1 MGTNKYGA
9 DFEFYGSAD
18 NRQRQSEETAMQLA
32 YDKLIAAGVQDPGFT
47 PQSYGAISDP
57 AARQQYLNRVFGY
70 GQEGENSPA
79 SQVPAVNTMSDFSK
93 LLSLFGGSGGGSGS
107 GVTSADV
114 ALKELQYKKKQDA
127 AALARQQAAEAA
139 LLDYYQ
145 GGAYTSVDPDI
156 LAKIQSMASGAK
168 GDVEAAYNKSIGNI
182 GQAYADALGLSEQGY
197 AGLEQYLAETPN
209 DPYAG
214 LTART
219 GTVTNPM
226 EALLSA
232 YGVGAEPVRAQVA
245 AEQLAG
251 QQGGQ
256 AFQDL
261 INVLSAASQQAGKSR
276 VAESKMGREASK
288 RTLAAQQAGLKS
300 QAETAMAQALAQIA
314 ERQRQ
319 QEFEQE
325 LSTIAARKALEEE
338 LLKAGINPKLT
349 PTERIIRGAGGTT
362 SQSQFEQG
370 VADLAAALGGIGF
383 QG

>member
-1 MGTNKYGA
+1 MATNIYG
-9 DFEFYGSAD
+9 GSAD
-18 NRQRQSEETAMQLA
+18 VQERKVETQATQDV
-32 YDKLIAAGVQDPGFT
+32 YDALRAAGIEPGFA
-47 PQSYGAISDP
+47 PGSYGAMDQTV
-57 AARQQYLNRVFGY
+57 RQQYLNAIRGY
-70 GQEGENSPA
+70 GAEGQFGPS
-79 SQVPAVNTMSDFSK
+79 SQVPQTNATSDFAK
-93 LLSLFGGSGGGSGS
+93 LLSMFGGGGGGSGS
-107 GVTSADV
+107 GLSSADV
-114 ALKELQYKKKQDA
+114 ALKELQYQKQKDA
-127 AALARQQAAEAA
+127 AALQRQKAAEAA
-139 LLDYYQ
+139 LLDYYE

-156 LAKIQSMASGAK
+156 LAKIQGMAAGAK
-168 GDVEAAYNKSIGNI
+168 GDVEAAYNKSIANI

-197 AGLEQYLAETPN
+197 AGLEQYLTATPN

-219 GTVTNPM
+219 GTVKNPM

-232 YGVGAEPVRAQVA
+232 YGVGAEPVRAQVE
-245 AEQLAG
+245 AERFAG

-276 VAESKMGREASK
+276 IAESKMGREASK

-325 LSTIAARKALEEE
+325 LSTLAARRALEEE
-338 LLKAGINPKLT
+338 LIKAGVNPNLT
-349 PTERIIRGAGGTT
+349 PTERIVRGAGGTT
-362 SQSQFEQG
+362 NQSEFEQG
-370 VADLAAALGGIGF
+370 IADLAAILGGIGA
-383 QG
+383 

>member
-32 YDKLIAAGVQDPGFT
+32 YDKLIAAGVKDPGFT

-70 GQEGENSPA
+70 GPTGKQGPA

-114 ALKELQYKKKQDA
+114 ALKEFQYQKQKDA
-127 AALARQQAAEAA
+127 AAAAKQKAAEAA

-182 GQAYADALGLSEQGY
+182 GQAYEDALGLSEQGY

-338 LLKAGINPKLT
+338 LLKVGINPKLT
-349 PTERIIRGAGGTT
+349 PTERIIREAGGTT
-362 SQSQFEQG
+362 SQSEFEQG

>member
-1 MGTNKYGA
+1 MATNI
-9 DFEFYGSAD
+9 YGSAD
-18 NRQRQSEETAMQLA
+18 TMENKVETAATQEA
-32 YDKLIAAGVQDPGFT
+32 YDRLIAAGVKDPGFT

-70 GQEGENSPA
+70 GLDGINNPA
-79 SQVPAVNTMSDFSK
+79 SQVPAVNTTSDFAK
-93 LLSLFGGSGGGSGS
+93 LLSMFGGSGKGSGS
-107 GVTSADV
+107 GLSSADV
-114 ALKELQYKKKQDA
+114 ALRELQYEKQKDA
-127 AALARQQAAEAA
+127 AALQRQKAAEAA
-139 LLDYYQ
+139 LLDYYDS
-145 GGAYTSVDPDI
+145 GAYTSVDPDI
-156 LAKIQSMASGAK
+156 LAKIQSMASGAR
-168 GDVEAAYNKSIGNI
+168 GDVESAYGKAVGNI
-182 GQAYADALGLSEQGY
+182 NQAYEDALGLSEQGY
-197 AGLEQYLAETPN
+197 AGLEQYLANTPN
-209 DPYAG
+209 DPYAS

-232 YGVGAEPVRAQVA
+232 YGVGAEPVRAQVE
-245 AEQLAG
+245 AERFAG

-261 INVLSAASQQAGKSR
+261 ISVLSAASQQAGKSR

-300 QAETAMAQALAQIA
+300 QAETVMAQALAQIS

-325 LSTIAARKALEEE
+325 LATAAARKALEEE
-338 LLKAGINPKLT
+338 LIKSGVNPKLT
-349 PTERIIRGAGGTT
+349 PTERIVRASGGTT
-362 SQSQFEQG
+362 NQSQFEQG
-370 VADLAAALGGIGF
+370 IADLAAALGGIGF

>member
-1 MGTNKYGA
+1 MATNIYGGA
-9 DFEFYGSAD
+9 DTQEKK
-18 NRQRQSEETAMQLA
+18 SEMQITQDIFDQL
-32 YDKLIAAGVQDPGFT
+32 KNAGIDPGF
-47 PQSYGAISDP
+47 QGGLSYGAMDP
-57 AARQQYLNRVFGY
+57 TVRAQYLNAIRGY
-70 GQEGENSPA
+70 GAEGQFGPG
-79 SQVPAVNTMSDFSK
+79 SQVPATDTTSEFAK
-93 LLSLFGGSGGGSGS
+93 ILSMFGGGGGGSGS
-107 GVTSADV
+107 GLSSADV
-114 ALKELQYKKKQDA
+114 ALKELQYRKSQDA
-127 AALARQQAAEAA
+127 AALARQKAAEAA

-145 GGAYTSVDPDI
+145 GGAYTAVDPDI
-156 LAKIQSMASGAK
+156 LSKIQGMASGAK
-168 GDVEAAYNKSIGNI
+168 GDVETAYNKSIGNI

-197 AGLEQYLAETPN
+197 TALEQYLTSTPN

-245 AEQLAG
+245 AEQFAG

-325 LSTIAARKALEEE
+325 LSTIAARRALEEE
-338 LLKAGINPKLT
+338 LVKAGINPNLT
-349 PTERIIRGAGGTT
+349 ATERIVRGAGGTT
-362 SQSQFEQG
+362 NQSQFEEG
-370 VADLAAALGGIGF
+370 IAGLAAALGGIGF

>member
-1 MGTNKYGA
+1 MATNIYG
-9 DFEFYGSAD
+9 GSAD
-18 NRQRQSEETAMQLA
+18 IQERQVETQATQDVYNAL
-32 YDKLIAAGVQDPGFT
+32 KSAGIEPGFA
-47 PQSYGAISDP
+47 PGSYGAMDP
-57 AARQQYLNRVFGY
+57 TVRAQYLNAIRGY
-70 GQEGENSPA
+70 GAEGQFGPS
-79 SQVPAVNTMSDFSK
+79 SQVPETSSTSDFIK
-93 LLSLFGGSGGGSGS
+93 LLSMFGGGAGSGS
-107 GVTSADV
+107 SNKLTTADV
-114 ALKELQYKKKQDA
+114 DLRELQYKKAQDA
-127 AALARQQAAEAA
+127 AALARQKAAEAA

-338 LLKAGINPKLT
+338 LLKAGVNPKLT
-349 PTERIIRGAGGTT
+349 PTERIIRASGGTT
-362 SQSQFEQG
+362 SQSEFEQG

>member
-32 YDKLIAAGVQDPGFT
+32 YDKLIAAGVKDPGFT

-70 GQEGENSPA
+70 GPTGKQGPA

-114 ALKELQYKKKQDA
+114 ALKEFQYQKKQDA

-156 LAKIQSMASGAK
+156 LTKIQSMASGAK

-182 GQAYADALGLSEQGY
+182 GQAYEDALGLSEQG
-197 AGLEQYLAETPN
+197 
-209 DPYAG
+209 YAG

-219 GTVTNPM
+219 GTVTNPT

-349 PTERIIRGAGGTT
+349 PTERIIREAGGTT
-362 SQSQFEQG
+362 SQSEFEQG
-370 VADLAAALGGIGF
+370 IADLAAALGGIGF